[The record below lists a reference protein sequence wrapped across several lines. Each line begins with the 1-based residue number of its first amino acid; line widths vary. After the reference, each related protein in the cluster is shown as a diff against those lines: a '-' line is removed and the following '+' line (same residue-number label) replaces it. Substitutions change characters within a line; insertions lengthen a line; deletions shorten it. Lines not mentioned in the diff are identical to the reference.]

1 MRLVVQLLLPALI
14 VLAIVLLALRRR
26 SSQPAGADAP
36 MSTAAFIAVITI
48 GAALAAALVF
58 ATQGWF

>member
-1 MRLVVQLLLPALI
+1 MRYVIQLLVPALI
-14 VLAIVLLALRRR
+14 VLTVLVMFWRRR
-26 SSQPAGADAP
+26 APQPRDTEAP